1 MRLIFKTD
9 LGRCPDC
16 HKKLKAYRTDTRRII
31 SIGLGSFTAVHRLMK
46 CTKCSRIFRS
56 EQMSKLIGRYCS
68 YAHDVM
74 VESSIE
80 RFIHGR
86 SSSEISSS
94 TGVSECHARRLSN
107 RALEIFHEI
116 HEENI
121 QKLREHMKSY
131 ILQIDGTTDSEFSM
145 IVAVRDSISDFVL
158 YVKRCSSESEDSMK
172 TVLQD
177 VKERFG
183 NPSGITC
190 DMRQGIISAT
200 EKVFSG
206 VPVRICLMH
215 FLRGLGKDMM
225 LDLHMDL
232 GIMINRTDVNEKSS
246 IGHAYMTI

>member
-1 MRLIFKTD
+1 MRIVYKTD
-9 LGRCPDC
+9 LDRCPDC
-16 HKKLKAYRTDTRRII
+16 HKKLKAYRTDTRHII

-56 EQMSKLIGRYCS
+56 EEMSKLIGRYCN
-68 YAHDVM
+68 YANDVM

-94 TGVSECHARRLSN
+94 MGVSEGHARRLSN
-107 RALEIFHEI
+107 QALTIFREI

-121 QKLREHMKSY
+121 PNLCKSMNSY

-158 YVKRCSSESEDSMK
+158 YVKRCHSESEDSMK

-177 VKERFG
+177 VKSRFG
-183 NPSGITC
+183 IPSGITC
-190 DMRQGIISAT
+190 DMR
-200 EKVFSG
+200 SG
-206 VPVRICLMH
+206 R
-215 FLRGLGKDMM
+215 
-225 LDLHMDL
+225 DLKPM
-232 GIMINRTDVNEKSS
+232 
-246 IGHAYMTI
+246 